1 MPDRVLFIEDDALSA
16 AVVGDWLRDAGY
28 DVVLA
33 RTGDDGLRCFRDE
46 RPAAVIADMILPGL
60 DGATLC
66 GAIRLQPFGARVP
79 IILVSARASARAAAL
94 AARADRFLDKPLDRG
109 GLLLALSDLLR
120 SAAQNEP
127 ELDTSA
133 PVRVP
138 APSDAQDDTIDRG
151 EIGAGWFLPV
161 LLRLHNER
169 FTGVLE
175 AESPAEKVKLFF
187 HRGQPAAA
195 RSSDE
200 ETGLGKVL
208 DRLGILPASTI
219 ERSVEESRRTRRPL
233 GEVLLDGALIDRAAA
248 ERALR
253 EQVLLRAVGA
263 AKMSIGSWRLS
274 SAEPL
279 GLAGFEVP
287 AAAVAWRADP
297 TASPPASA
305 FDRFVQVSAPPSL
318 WHLLDPVAGLGPARA
333 LLIGG
338 APLGDC
344 IAVGGPE
351 IARLIGCLIAFG
363 IARLTDDPPST
374 KQRDAGL
381 AQLEVDDLNAALDRE
396 HRVRCDA
403 DHYTALGVP
412 PDASAEEI
420 LAATAAALALFHAES
435 LPAGLDGIARTR
447 AAELFDRVM
456 QAGRVLGDPG
466 NRAIY
471 DGMLRR
477 DSTLQIGDI
486 GMEDHA
492 VLQAERAREFF
503 KRGEFVTAAG
513 LFQIAVLLEGET
525 PDMLAMLGWARHRAC
540 PEDTGAGEPELRRAL
555 ALDADDEFA
564 LYYLGRLLAERGERG
579 AGLSLL
585 RQALSQNHE
594 FGPARD
600 ALKELGE

>member
-1 MPDRVLFIEDDALSA
+1 MPDRVLFIEDDPLSA
-16 AVVGDWLRDAGY
+16 AIVGDWLREAGY
-28 DVVLA
+28 TVTLA
-33 RTGDDGLRCFRDE
+33 RTGDDGLRNFRDE
-46 RPAAVIADMILPGL
+46 RPAAVLADMVLPGL

-79 IILVSARASARAAAL
+79 VILISARASARTAAL
-94 AARADRFLDKPLDRG
+94 AARADRFLDKPLDKG
-109 GLLLALSDLLR
+109 ALLLALSDLLK
-120 SAAQNEP
+120 SAADNEP
-127 ELDTSA
+127 ELDASA

-138 APSDAQDDTIDRG
+138 APTEAPADATECG
-151 EIGAGWFLPV
+151 EISPGWFLPV

-175 AESPAEKVKLFF
+175 AESPAEKIKIFF

-195 RSSDE
+195 RSSDA

-208 DRLGILPASTI
+208 DRLGILPAPTI

-233 GEVLLDGALIDRAAA
+233 GEVLLDGALIDRAGA

-253 EQVLLRAVGA
+253 EQVLVRAVGA
-263 AKMSIGSWRLS
+263 ARMTLGNWRLS
-274 SAEPL
+274 SSEPL

-287 AAAVAWRADP
+287 AGAVAWRADP
-297 TASPPASA
+297 TSSPPATS
-305 FDRFVQVSAPPSL
+305 FDRFVQVEAPNSL

-338 APLGDC
+338 APLRDC
-344 IAVGGPE
+344 IRVGGPE
-351 IARLIGCLIAFG
+351 IARLIGCLVAFG
-363 IARLTDDPPST
+363 LARLTDEPPSSV
-374 KQRDAGL
+374 QRDAGL
-381 AQLEVDDLNAALDRE
+381 AELEVDDLRAALERE

-403 DHYTALGVP
+403 DHYTALGIA
-412 PDASAEEI
+412 PDATADDV
-420 LAATAAALALFHAES
+420 LASTAAGLALFHSEA
-435 LPAGLDGIARTR
+435 LPAGLDSHARTR
-447 AAELFDRVM
+447 AGELFERVM

-466 NRAIY
+466 TRAIY

-477 DSTLQIGDI
+477 DATLQIGDI

-513 LFQIAVLLEGET
+513 LFQIAVFLEGET

-555 ALDADDEFA
+555 ALDSEDEFA
-564 LYYLGRLLAERGERG
+564 LYYLGRLLADRGERG
-579 AGLSLL
+579 AGLLLL
-585 RQALSQNHE
+585 RQSLERNHE